1 MKNRQLYRFAL
12 LALLPALLFTSCRF
26 EEDDYFDESASL
38 RVEHTNEAVKEIL
51 VSAPQ
56 GWVMQYYAFTGAEGF
71 EGFNLFAKFDANG
84 KVTMSSNHRM
94 LRDGNAGKYTES
106 TSVYQM
112 LLEDGPVLA
121 FNTWNDVLTVFVD
134 PVDPSAAPQSIVK
147 DGAGMAGDHNFV
159 IMSYED
165 DEVILRG
172 ERHGAEVRLKKLD
185 TTPQEYI
192 AATDEMKDY
201 ITSTSISNYYLTDGT
216 DTLYMLSPRSGH
228 FRIGERV
235 SDPLRAHWVSCCYT
249 PNGFRLEHQDTI
261 GTAKFQELTLS
272 EDKTCLLNEDGTVKV
287 IPCWDLYVTDCPS
300 AWRIDPEKFTS
311 EQASLYEQME
321 AEVKKV
327 NVNYVLDSIT
337 IARMTETVGTTKVV
351 YPSLA
356 LFVHGPTRMGRTPI
370 YYPYV
375 NMNIDRP
382 EFGKVQFSQSS
393 LDVTNSYMELFAATN
408 LKSLCLEFA
417 ATLYGLYAI
426 VPNDYFHPTLADLTP
441 ESGGT
446 PLRLRLK

>member
-1 MKNRQLYRFAL
+1 ML
-12 LALLPALLFTSCRF
+12 LAALPALLFTSCRF

-38 RVEHTNEAVKEIL
+38 RVEHTNEAVKDIL
-51 VSAPQ
+51 VNAPQ
-56 GWVMQYYAFTGAEGF
+56 GWVMQYFANTGDEGF

-84 KVTMSSNHRM
+84 KVTLSSNHRM
-94 LRDGNAGKYTES
+94 LRNGNAGKYTES

-134 PVDPSAAPQSIVK
+134 PVDPSAAPNSLVK

-159 IMSYED
+159 IVSYSD

-172 ERHGAEVRLKKLD
+172 ERHGAEVRLKKID
-185 TTPQEYI
+185 VTPQEYI
-192 AATDEMKDY
+192 AATDEMKNY
-201 ITSTSISNYYLTDGT
+201 ITNTSITNYYLTDGT
-216 DTLYMLSPRSGH
+216 DTLYMLNPRSGH
-228 FRIGERV
+228 FRIGERI
-235 SDPLRAHWVSCCYT
+235 SDPLRAHWVACCYT
-249 PNGFRLEHQDTI
+249 PNGFRLERQDTI
-261 GTAKFQELTLS
+261 GTAKFQELKLS
-272 EDKTCLLNEDGTVKV
+272 EDKTCLQNEDGTAKV
-287 IPCWDLYVTDCPS
+287 IPCWDLYVVDCPS

-311 EQASLYEQME
+311 EQASLYQQME

-327 NVNYVLDSIT
+327 NANYVLDSIT
-337 IARMTETVGTTKVV
+337 IARMTETVGSEKIV

-356 LFVHGPTRMGRTPI
+356 LFVHGPIRMGRPSN

-382 EFGKVQFSQSS
+382 AFGQIRFSQSS
-393 LDVTNSYMELFAATN
+393 EETKNSYMNMFASTN
-408 LKSLCLEFA
+408 LKTLCLQFA
-417 ATLYGLYAI
+417 SSLYGTYTIA
-426 VPNDYFHPTLADLTP
+426 PNNFFHPTIAELTP
-441 ESGGT
+441 VEGGT